1 MRLTLRQWAIVAA
14 LAAGFIVAAIVVAD
28 GGSAPVDDATVD
40 FDEVAWCRTAGAIS
54 AWGGVLDGSADEAD
68 RGDIVNLHTALLDA
82 RLQAPPELQIEVAR
96 LADLVM
102 LTRQE
107 LDTSTV
113 TDALERAGE
122 QTDQPRVEVAV
133 SAVSDAL
140 VDCGFPPLR

>member
-1 MRLTLRQWAIVAA
+1 MRLTVRQWAIVAA

-54 AWGGVLDGSADEAD
+54 AWGGVLDGSADDAD
-68 RGDIVNLHTALLDA
+68 DVTNLLTALQDA
-82 RLQAPPELQIEVAR
+82 RFRAPLDLQLDVAR

-107 LDTSTV
+107 LDTSNV
-113 TDALERAGE
+113 ADALERAKE
-122 QTDQPRVEVAV
+122 QTDQPRVEQAV
-133 SAVSDAL
+133 TAVRDAL
-140 VDCGFPPLR
+140 VDCGHPPLS

>member
-1 MRLTLRQWAIVAA
+1 MRLTVRQWAIVAA

-54 AWGGVLDGSADEAD
+54 AWGGVLDGSADDAD
-68 RGDIVNLHTALLDA
+68 DVTNLLTALQDA
-82 RLQAPPELQIEVAR
+82 RFRAPLDLQVDVAR

-113 TDALERAGE
+113 ADALERAKE
-122 QTDQPRVEVAV
+122 QTDQPRVEQAV
-133 SAVSDAL
+133 TAVSDAL
-140 VDCGFPPLR
+140 VDCGHPPLS